1 TNTTQTFTFYH
12 IFKCRFLS
20 VTVGDNIA
28 LRCDSIGGIGVG
40 AKLYWYKQSLGR
52 KPELVSSF
60 LRYDKKRE
68 FHGEFIRSNRVKLD
82 NDNGKNDL
90 YISDSI
96 VSDSAVYHCVCC
108 YLHQTDFFESYTV
121 IVKSLNIQTKVY
133 QSPYEETEE
142 GRSVTLNCSVHTGS
156 CGGKPRVYWFKQSE
170 EFTPGVLYSHGGG
183 DDDQCEETTDRPTN
197 SCVYSLPIHN
207 MSSEQTGTYYCAV
220 AACGQVL
227 FGNGTTVKIKGE
239 FNFFCLSIDCI
250 LLWSTIQNVSY
261 TLLCPLEYGSNSSDS
276 VLYRRFQENV
286 YSKDQGLIYISDY
299 TDIIIHILNV
309 LYIFCLFLGQ
319 GFPKLLQY
327 MATEQVTKSEGR
339 GQMDDTWTECVYF
352 SVEQGN

>member
-1 TNTTQTFTFYH
+1 RPTSAAMALYLVSFIVSAAQMNGLQERS
-12 IFKCRFLS
+12 RFLS
-20 VTVGDNIA
+20 VTVGDNIM
-28 LRCDSIGGIGVG
+28 LLCNSTGDSNIGK
-40 AKLYWYKQSLGR
+40 KLYWYKQSLGR

-60 LRYDKKRE
+60 LKYDKKSE

-96 VSDSAVYHCVCC
+96 VSDSAVYHCVRC
-108 YLHQTDFFESYTV
+108 YLNQIDFLESYTV

-142 GRSVTLNCSVHTGS
+142 GRSVTLNCIH
-156 CGGKPRVYWFKQSE
+156 WFKQSE
-170 EFTPGVLYSHGGG
+170 ESTPGVLFSHGGG
-183 DDDQCEETTDRPTN
+183 DDDQCEETTDRQVN
-197 SCVYSLPIHN
+197 SCVYSLPIRN

-220 AACGQVL
+220 AACGQIL

-239 FNFFCLSIDCI
+239 FNFFPLSNDCAFQSI
-250 LLWSTIQNVSY
+250 CI
-261 TLLCPLEYGSNSSDS
+261 TLI
-276 VLYRRFQENV
+276 VKF
-286 YSKDQGLIYISDY
+286 YSKDQGLVSDCNYIINS
-299 TDIIIHILNV
+299 ILNI
-309 LYIFCLFLGQ
+309 LCIFCVFLGQ

-339 GQMDDTWTECVYF
+339 GQRDDTWSECVYF
-352 SVEQGN
+352 SVEQI